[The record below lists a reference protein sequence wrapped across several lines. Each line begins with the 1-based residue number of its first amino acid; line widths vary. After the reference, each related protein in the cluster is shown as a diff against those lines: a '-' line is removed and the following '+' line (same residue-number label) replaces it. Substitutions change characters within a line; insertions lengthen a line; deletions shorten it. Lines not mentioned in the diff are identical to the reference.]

1 VCRVFGVIIG
11 IHFLRLVSAQLRRR
25 TAKMLMSG
33 DGHRLWSWLAN
44 LEIDFLRRYMDDQIV
59 RLINTVQTPPEVS
72 VPPPRQP
79 SRLAKTARDG
89 ALLCNHQVWVI
100 RGLKVF
106 MLDIGLLD
114 VDYLCHLLETHLHP
128 LMVAKPSAL
137 LFWVTIKADS
147 PQLAA

>member
-1 VCRVFGVIIG
+1 
-11 IHFLRLVSAQLRRR
+11 
-25 TAKMLMSG
+25 
-33 DGHRLWSWLAN
+33 
-44 LEIDFLRRYMDDQIV
+44 
-59 RLINTVQTPPEVS
+59 
-72 VPPPRQP
+72 
-79 SRLAKTARDG
+79 
-89 ALLCNHQVWVI
+89 
-100 RGLKVF
+100 VF